1 MLRPATL
8 FLPTEVNILC
18 TWPLRVGHILA
29 EGFQNLLF
37 HLCQRVRVHGPHT
50 QRVHAAALEGHVQ
63 VLPERGEDSQ
73 QAPPRT
79 TLGPGGVNNLPGTAG
94 S

>member
-1 MLRPATL
+1 MLRPGTPP
-8 FLPTEVNILC
+8 LPTEVNVLR

-37 HLCQRVRVHGPHT
+37 HLCQRVRIHGPHT
-50 QRVHAAALEGHVQ
+50 QRVHAAALEGHIQ
-63 VLPERGEDSQ
+63 VLHERGGDSQ
-73 QAPPRT
+73 QAPPIT
-79 TLGPGGVNNLPGTAG
+79 TLGPRQGNNLPRAAG